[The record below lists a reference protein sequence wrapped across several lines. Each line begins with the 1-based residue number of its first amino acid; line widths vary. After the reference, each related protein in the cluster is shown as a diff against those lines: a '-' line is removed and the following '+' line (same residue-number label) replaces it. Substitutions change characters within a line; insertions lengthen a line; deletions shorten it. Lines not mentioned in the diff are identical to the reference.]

1 MNKKLPLSG
10 KTVVLTRAQAQQ
22 SDSRNLFEKYG
33 ARVLDLPA
41 LLIGP
46 PDNWGPFDQ
55 ALNDLENFDWIIFS
69 SSNGVE
75 AFERRMKSNKLSI
88 AKVSKSLKF
97 AVVGRKTANTLKKLG
112 IQPDFVPPD
121 FVADSLIENFP
132 VSGSG
137 LRILLPRVQSGGRAI
152 LAESFVSKG
161 SHVVEVSAYESLC
174 PEQIPEKTLNSF
186 KTCQVDAI
194 TFTSSKTVF
203 HTFKLLTQYFGDDVN
218 KISERVKLISIGPE
232 TSKSCKKY
240 FKRLDKEA
248 NPHDINGLIDACIDG
263 VN

>member
-41 LLIGP
+41 LVIGP
-46 PDNWGPFDQ
+46 PDNWNPFDE
-55 ALNDLENFDWIIFS
+55 ALDGLENFDWIIFS

-75 AFERRMKSNKLSI
+75 AFEKRLQKKELSI
-88 AKVSKSLKF
+88 ANVPKSLKF
-97 AVVGRKTANTLKKLG
+97 AVIGRKTANRLKQLG

-132 VSGSG
+132 ASRSG
-137 LRILLPRVQSGGRAI
+137 LRILLPRVQSGGRTI
-152 LAESFVSKG
+152 LGESFVSAG
-161 SHVVEVSAYESLC
+161 SNVVEVSAYESSC
-174 PEQIPEKTLNSF
+174 PQKIPELTLNSF
-186 KTCQVDAI
+186 NSFQVNAI

-203 HTFKLLTQYFGDDVN
+203 HTFKLSKQYFGNDWN
-218 KISERVKLISIGPE
+218 RIYERVKLISIGPE
-232 TSKSCKKY
+232 TSKSCIKY
-240 FKRLDKEA
+240 FKRVDKEA
-248 NPHDINGLIDACIDG
+248 NPHDMSGLVDACISAIS
-263 VN
+263 